1 MVIYQ
6 GKFRPWDNMFS
17 NKLEMF
23 NEAMCGIILYHLML
37 FTDFYDNFEVRYF
50 LVGNSMI
57 YTTFVAIGINSM
69 VIISKFV
76 VQMIRSYKKRQALKR
91 YWRQKKFLQEQV
103 DHANELKRRN
113 PPTVESISKPNRIR
127 QMVEER

>member
-37 FTDFYDNFEVRYF
+37 FTNFYDDFEVRYF

-57 YTTFVAIGINSM
+57 YITFFAIGINSVM
-69 VIISKFV
+69 IISKFV
-76 VQMIRSYKKRQALKR
+76 VQMIRSYKKRQSLKSTG
-91 YWRQKKFLQEQV
+91 V
-103 DHANELKRRN
+103 RRN
-113 PPTVESISKPNRIR
+113 FY
-127 QMVEER
+127 